1 MQTASTWIEI
11 STSAFYHNISHY
23 KKVIG
28 SGYLAAV
35 IKSNA
40 YGHDQML
47 IARLCEQHVDIA
59 MLCVAS
65 LSEAVA
71 LRMQGIKKAILVL
84 SHIDMDIS
92 YAACH
97 TIAVMC
103 YEKEVL
109 DYAQRVGK
117 SLNIPISVHIKVDTG
132 MARFGLLP
140 EECIPFIHYARTLTH
155 VVIDGIFT
163 HFAQSQHEDQGYTRE
178 QYVTFQQLLATLN
191 TLGITCTYR
200 HAANSAATTTLA
212 PGLCNFFRIGIG
224 LYGIWPSAAVRQET
238 LNRYPN
244 FSLKPVLTWKAI
256 IMALRTIP
264 AGSTVGYDRTYTTTR
279 TTTSALVPI
288 GYYEGY
294 DRRLSNNGMLVVH
307 GKLVP
312 IIGRVCMNVI
322 IADVTDLPFVK
333 KGDHATMLGDVPGVH
348 PWTMAQQTGSL
359 NPREFIARL
368 HSGISRIMVP

>member
-1 MQTASTWIEI
+1 MKTAPTWIEI
-11 STSAFYHNISHY
+11 SISAFYHNIAHY

-28 SGYLAAV
+28 SGHLAAV

-40 YGHDQML
+40 YGHDQIV
-47 IARLCEQHVDIA
+47 IARLCEQHADVA
-59 MLCVAS
+59 MLCVAN

-71 LRMQGIKKAILVL
+71 LRMQGIKKPILVL
-84 SHIDMDIS
+84 NTIDMDIS
-92 YAACH
+92 YAAH
-97 TIAVMC
+97 HSIAIMC

-109 DYAQRVGK
+109 DYAHSVGK
-117 SLNIPISVHIKVDTG
+117 SLNIPILVHVKVDTG

-163 HFAQSQHEDQGYTRE
+163 HFAQSQHEDQHYTYE
-178 QYVTFQQLLATLN
+178 QHAIFQQLLATL
-191 TLGITCTYR
+191 TTYGIACTYR
-200 HAANSAATTTLA
+200 HAANSAAATTLE
-212 PGLCNFFRIGIG
+212 PRLCNFFRIGIG
-224 LYGIWPSAAVRQET
+224 LYGIWSSAATQQRT
-238 LNRYPN
+238 LDRYPN

-264 AGSTVGYDRTYTTTR
+264 AGSSVGYDRTYTTTR
-279 TTTSALVPI
+279 TTTSALLPI

-307 GKLVP
+307 GRLVP

-333 KGDHATMLGDVPGVH
+333 KGDHATILGDMPGIH
-348 PWTMAQQTGSL
+348 PWSMAQQTGSL

-368 HSGISRIMVP
+368 HGDIPRIMVP